1 MNEHCRGIVRRLFSG
16 LRYFLSERIIMS
28 NAKMPNST
36 MSMEAKEQYGLE
48 IRKLNGLEIR
58 KLRRRKV
65 FAQVMVAI
73 GFVFFALLLFMC
85 LSVYIDHITSKYHGD
100 GTVAVGAVSVF
111 AGICSLIIL
120 QGMSIPMLIW
130 RNADIKE
137 DWMRM
142 NGFEDNE
149 GNSEAG
155 LNEKP
160 SVWRKI
166 FKIDKYLSYFNILVC
181 LVGVVIW
188 GIVCIE
194 DGLFAGLLA
203 GVIPA
208 AICIFL
214 SWSVIKKEKESKK
227 VKELLVSM
235 KNSKTEVSEKE
246 AGNSVLQCD

>member
-1 MNEHCRGIVRRLFSG
+1 MNEHCRGIVRRLFSE

-48 IRKLNGLEIR
+48 IRKL
-58 KLRRRKV
+58 RRRKV
-65 FAQVMVAI
+65 FAQVMIVI
-73 GFVFFALLLFMC
+73 GFVFFALLLFIC
-85 LSVYIDHITSKYHGD
+85 SSIYIDHITSEYHGD
-100 GTVAVGAVSVF
+100 GTVVVGVVSFF
-111 AGICSLIIL
+111 AGIWSLIIL

-149 GNSEAG
+149 ENSEAG

>member
-1 MNEHCRGIVRRLFSG
+1 
-16 LRYFLSERIIMS
+16 MS

-36 MSMEAKEQYGLE
+36 MSMEAKEQY
-48 IRKLNGLEIR
+48 GLEIR

-149 GNSEAG
+149 GNSEAA

-160 SVWRKI
+160 SVWGKF

-203 GVIPA
+203 GVILA

-227 VKELLVSM
+227 AKDLLVSM

>member
-1 MNEHCRGIVRRLFSG
+1 
-16 LRYFLSERIIMS
+16 MS

-36 MSMEAKEQYGLE
+36 MSMEAKEQYGSD
-48 IRKLNGLEIR
+48 IR

-73 GFVFFALLLFMC
+73 GFVFFALLLFIC
-85 LSVYIDHITSKYHGD
+85 SSIYIDHITSKYHGD
-100 GTVAVGAVSVF
+100 GTVVVGVVSFF
-111 AGICSLIIL
+111 AGIWSLIIL

-160 SVWRKI
+160 SVWGKI

-203 GVIPA
+203 GVILA

-227 VKELLVSM
+227 AKELLVSM

>member
-1 MNEHCRGIVRRLFSG
+1 
-16 LRYFLSERIIMS
+16 MS

-48 IRKLNGLEIR
+48 IRKL
-58 KLRRRKV
+58 RRRKV
-65 FAQVMVAI
+65 FAQVMIVI
-73 GFVFFALLLFMC
+73 GFVFFALLLFIC
-85 LSVYIDHITSKYHGD
+85 SSIYIDHITSEYHGD
-100 GTVAVGAVSVF
+100 GTVVVGVVSFF
-111 AGICSLIIL
+111 AGIWSLIIL

-155 LNEKP
+155 LHEKP

>member
-1 MNEHCRGIVRRLFSG
+1 
-16 LRYFLSERIIMS
+16 MS

-48 IRKLNGLEIR
+48 IRKL
-58 KLRRRKV
+58 RRRKV
-65 FAQVMVAI
+65 FAQVMIVI
-73 GFVFFALLLFMC
+73 GFVFFALLLFIC
-85 LSVYIDHITSKYHGD
+85 SSIYIDHITSEYHGD
-100 GTVAVGAVSVF
+100 GTVVVGVVSFF
-111 AGICSLIIL
+111 AGIWSLIIL

-203 GVIPA
+203 GVILA

>member
-1 MNEHCRGIVRRLFSG
+1 MNEHCRGIVRRLFSE

-36 MSMEAKEQYGLE
+36 MSMEAKEQYGSD
-48 IRKLNGLEIR
+48 IR

-65 FAQVMVAI
+65 FAQVMIVI
-73 GFVFFALLLFMC
+73 GFVFFALLLFIC
-85 LSVYIDHITSKYHGD
+85 SSIYIDHITSKYHGD
-100 GTVAVGAVSVF
+100 GTVAVGLVSVF
-111 AGICSLIIL
+111 AGIWSLIIL

>member
-1 MNEHCRGIVRRLFSG
+1 MNEHCRGIVRRLFSE

-36 MSMEAKEQYGLE
+36 MSMEAKEQYGSD
-48 IRKLNGLEIR
+48 IR

-65 FAQVMVAI
+65 FAQVMIVI
-73 GFVFFALLLFMC
+73 GFVFFALLLFIC
-85 LSVYIDHITSKYHGD
+85 SSIYIDHITSEYHGD
-100 GTVAVGAVSVF
+100 GTVVVGAVSFF
-111 AGICSLIIL
+111 AGIWSLIIL

>member
-1 MNEHCRGIVRRLFSG
+1 MNEHCRGIVRRLFSE
-16 LRYFLSERIIMS
+16 LRYFLSERIMMS

-48 IRKLNGLEIR
+48 IRKL
-58 KLRRRKV
+58 RRRKV
-65 FAQVMVAI
+65 FAQVMIVI
-73 GFVFFALLLFMC
+73 GFVFFALLLFIC
-85 LSVYIDHITSKYHGD
+85 SSIYIDHITSEYHGD
-100 GTVAVGAVSVF
+100 GTVVVGVVSFF
-111 AGICSLIIL
+111 AGIWSLIIL

-155 LNEKP
+155 LHEKP

>member
-1 MNEHCRGIVRRLFSG
+1 MNEHCRGIVRRLFSE
-16 LRYFLSERIIMS
+16 LRYFLSERIMMS

-36 MSMEAKEQYGLE
+36 MSMEAKEQYGSD
-48 IRKLNGLEIR
+48 IR

-65 FAQVMVAI
+65 FAQVMIVI
-73 GFVFFALLLFMC
+73 GFVFFALLLFIC
-85 LSVYIDHITSKYHGD
+85 SSIYIDHITSEYHGD
-100 GTVAVGAVSVF
+100 GTVVVGAVSFF
-111 AGICSLIIL
+111 AGIWSLIIL

>member
-1 MNEHCRGIVRRLFSG
+1 MNEHCRGIVRRLFSE

-48 IRKLNGLEIR
+48 IRKL
-58 KLRRRKV
+58 RRRKV
-65 FAQVMVAI
+65 FAQVMIVI
-73 GFVFFALLLFMC
+73 GFVFFALLLFIC
-85 LSVYIDHITSKYHGD
+85 SSIYIDHITSEYHGD
-100 GTVAVGAVSVF
+100 GTVVVGVVSFF
-111 AGICSLIIL
+111 AGIWSLIIL

-214 SWSVIKKEKESKK
+214 SWSVIKKE
-227 VKELLVSM
+227 
-235 KNSKTEVSEKE
+235 
-246 AGNSVLQCD
+246 GSVTTNG

>member
-1 MNEHCRGIVRRLFSG
+1 M
-16 LRYFLSERIIMS
+16 MS

-36 MSMEAKEQYGLE
+36 MSMEAKEQYGSD
-48 IRKLNGLEIR
+48 IR

-65 FAQVMVAI
+65 FAQVMIVI
-73 GFVFFALLLFMC
+73 GFVFFALLLFIC
-85 LSVYIDHITSKYHGD
+85 SSIYIDHITSEYHGD
-100 GTVAVGAVSVF
+100 GTVVVGAVSFF
-111 AGICSLIIL
+111 AGIWSLIIL

-214 SWSVIKKEKESKK
+214 SWSVIKKEKESKNA
-227 VKELLVSM
+227 KELLVSM

>member
-1 MNEHCRGIVRRLFSG
+1 MNEHCRGIVRRLFSE

-36 MSMEAKEQYGLE
+36 MSMEAKEQY
-48 IRKLNGLEIR
+48 GLEIR

-214 SWSVIKKEKESKK
+214 SCSVIKKEKESKK

>member
-1 MNEHCRGIVRRLFSG
+1 MNEHCRGIVRRLFSE

-48 IRKLNGLEIR
+48 IRKL
-58 KLRRRKV
+58 RRRKV
-65 FAQVMVAI
+65 FAQVMIVI
-73 GFVFFALLLFMC
+73 GFVFFALLLFIC
-85 LSVYIDHITSKYHGD
+85 SSIYIDHITSKYHGD
-100 GTVAVGAVSVF
+100 GTVVVGVVSFV
-111 AGICSLIIL
+111 AGIWSLIIL

>member
-1 MNEHCRGIVRRLFSG
+1 MNEHCRGIVRRLFSE

-48 IRKLNGLEIR
+48 IRKL
-58 KLRRRKV
+58 RRRKV
-65 FAQVMVAI
+65 FAQVMIVI
-73 GFVFFALLLFMC
+73 GFVFFALLLFIC
-85 LSVYIDHITSKYHGD
+85 SSIYIDHITSEYHGD
-100 GTVAVGAVSVF
+100 GTVVVGVVSFF
-111 AGICSLIIL
+111 AGIWSLIIL

-208 AICIFL
+208 SASAPCGY
-214 SWSVIKKEKESKK
+214 SGCSQATCSHQKASGSAWPAPQ
-227 VKELLVSM
+227 
-235 KNSKTEVSEKE
+235 T
-246 AGNSVLQCD
+246 AD

>member
-1 MNEHCRGIVRRLFSG
+1 MNEHCRGIVRRLFSE

-36 MSMEAKEQYGLE
+36 MSMEAKEQYGSD
-48 IRKLNGLEIR
+48 IR

-149 GNSEAG
+149 GNSEAA

-160 SVWRKI
+160 SVWGKF

>member
-1 MNEHCRGIVRRLFSG
+1 M
-16 LRYFLSERIIMS
+16 MS

-48 IRKLNGLEIR
+48 IRKL
-58 KLRRRKV
+58 RRRKV
-65 FAQVMVAI
+65 FAQVMIVI
-73 GFVFFALLLFMC
+73 GFVFFALLLFIC
-85 LSVYIDHITSKYHGD
+85 SSIYIDHITSEYHGD
-100 GTVAVGAVSVF
+100 GTVVVGAVSFF
-111 AGICSLIIL
+111 AGIWSLIIL

>member
-1 MNEHCRGIVRRLFSG
+1 MNEHCRGIVRRLFFE

-48 IRKLNGLEIR
+48 IRKL
-58 KLRRRKV
+58 RRRKV
-65 FAQVMVAI
+65 FAQVMIVI
-73 GFVFFALLLFMC
+73 GFVFFALLLFIC
-85 LSVYIDHITSKYHGD
+85 SSIYIDHITSEYHGD
-100 GTVAVGAVSVF
+100 GTVVVGVVSFF
-111 AGICSLIIL
+111 AGIWSLIIL

>member
-1 MNEHCRGIVRRLFSG
+1 MNEHCRGIVRRLFSE
-16 LRYFLSERIIMS
+16 LRYFLSERKIMS

-48 IRKLNGLEIR
+48 IRKL
-58 KLRRRKV
+58 RRRKV
-65 FAQVMVAI
+65 FAQVMIVI
-73 GFVFFALLLFMC
+73 GFVFFALLLFIC
-85 LSVYIDHITSKYHGD
+85 LSIYIDHITSKYHGD
-100 GTVAVGAVSVF
+100 GTVVVGVVSFF
-111 AGICSLIIL
+111 AGIWSLIIL

-149 GNSEAG
+149 GNSEAD

-160 SVWRKI
+160 SVWGKF

>member
-1 MNEHCRGIVRRLFSG
+1 M
-16 LRYFLSERIIMS
+16 MS

-36 MSMEAKEQYGLE
+36 MSMEAKEQYGSD
-48 IRKLNGLEIR
+48 IR

-65 FAQVMVAI
+65 FAQVMIAI
-73 GFVFFALLLFMC
+73 GFVFFALLLFIC
-85 LSVYIDHITSKYHGD
+85 LSIYIDHITSKYHGD

-111 AGICSLIIL
+111 AGIWSLIIL

>member
-16 LRYFLSERIIMS
+16 LRYFLSERIMMS

-36 MSMEAKEQYGLE
+36 MSMEAKEQYGSD
-48 IRKLNGLEIR
+48 IR

-100 GTVAVGAVSVF
+100 GTVAVGAVSFF
-111 AGICSLIIL
+111 AGIWSLIIL

>member
-1 MNEHCRGIVRRLFSG
+1 MNEHCRGIVRRLFSE
-16 LRYFLSERIIMS
+16 LRYFLSERIMMS

-48 IRKLNGLEIR
+48 IRKL
-58 KLRRRKV
+58 RRRKV
-65 FAQVMVAI
+65 FAQVMIVI
-73 GFVFFALLLFMC
+73 GFVFFALLLFIC
-85 LSVYIDHITSKYHGD
+85 SSIYIDHITSEYHGD
-100 GTVAVGAVSVF
+100 GTVVVGAVSFF
-111 AGICSLIIL
+111 AGIWSLIIL

-227 VKELLVSM
+227 AKELLVSM

>member
-1 MNEHCRGIVRRLFSG
+1 MNEHCRGIVRRLFSE
-16 LRYFLSERIIMS
+16 LRYFLSERIMMS

-48 IRKLNGLEIR
+48 IRKL
-58 KLRRRKV
+58 RRRKV
-65 FAQVMVAI
+65 FAQVMIVI
-73 GFVFFALLLFMC
+73 GFVFFALLLFIC
-85 LSVYIDHITSKYHGD
+85 SSIYIDHITSEYHGD
-100 GTVAVGAVSVF
+100 GTVVVGVVSFF
-111 AGICSLIIL
+111 AGIWSLIIL

>member
-1 MNEHCRGIVRRLFSG
+1 
-16 LRYFLSERIIMS
+16 MS

-48 IRKLNGLEIR
+48 IRKL
-58 KLRRRKV
+58 RRRKV
-65 FAQVMVAI
+65 FAQVMIVI
-73 GFVFFALLLFMC
+73 GFVFFALLLFIC
-85 LSVYIDHITSKYHGD
+85 SSIYIDHITSEYHGD
-100 GTVAVGAVSVF
+100 GTVVVGAVSFF
-111 AGICSLIIL
+111 AGIWSLIIL

-160 SVWRKI
+160 SVWREI

-181 LVGVVIW
+181 LVCVVIW

>member
-1 MNEHCRGIVRRLFSG
+1 MNEHCRGIVRRLFSE
-16 LRYFLSERIIMS
+16 LRYFLSERIMMS

-48 IRKLNGLEIR
+48 IRKL
-58 KLRRRKV
+58 RRRKV
-65 FAQVMVAI
+65 FAQVMIVI
-73 GFVFFALLLFMC
+73 GFVFFALLLFIC
-85 LSVYIDHITSKYHGD
+85 SSIYIDHITSEYHGD
-100 GTVAVGAVSVF
+100 GTVVVGVVSFF
-111 AGICSLIIL
+111 AGIWSLIIL

-160 SVWRKI
+160 SVWGKI

-227 VKELLVSM
+227 AKELLVSM

>member
-1 MNEHCRGIVRRLFSG
+1 MNEHCRGIVRRLFSE

-48 IRKLNGLEIR
+48 IRKL
-58 KLRRRKV
+58 RRRKV
-65 FAQVMVAI
+65 FAQVMIVI
-73 GFVFFALLLFMC
+73 GFVFFALLLFIC
-85 LSVYIDHITSKYHGD
+85 SSIYIDHITSEYHGD
-100 GTVAVGAVSVF
+100 GTVVVGVVSFF
-111 AGICSLIIL
+111 AGIWSLIIL

-149 GNSEAG
+149 GHSEAG

-166 FKIDKYLSYFNILVC
+166 FKIDKFLSYFNILVC

>member
-1 MNEHCRGIVRRLFSG
+1 
-16 LRYFLSERIIMS
+16 MS

-36 MSMEAKEQYGLE
+36 MSMEAKEQYGSD
-48 IRKLNGLEIR
+48 IR

-65 FAQVMVAI
+65 FAQVMIVI
-73 GFVFFALLLFMC
+73 GFVFFALLLFIC
-85 LSVYIDHITSKYHGD
+85 SSIYIDHITSKYHGD
-100 GTVAVGAVSVF
+100 GTVAVGLVSVF
-111 AGICSLIIL
+111 AGIWSLIIL

-160 SVWRKI
+160 SVWGKI

-203 GVIPA
+203 GVILA

>member
-1 MNEHCRGIVRRLFSG
+1 
-16 LRYFLSERIIMS
+16 MS

-36 MSMEAKEQYGLE
+36 MSMEAKEQYGSD
-48 IRKLNGLEIR
+48 IR

-65 FAQVMVAI
+65 FAQAMVAI
-73 GFVFFALLLFMC
+73 GFVFFALLLFIC

-100 GTVAVGAVSVF
+100 GTVAVGLVSVF
-111 AGICSLIIL
+111 AGIWSLIIL

-160 SVWRKI
+160 SVWGKF

-227 VKELLVSM
+227 AKELLVSM

>member
-1 MNEHCRGIVRRLFSG
+1 
-16 LRYFLSERIIMS
+16 MS

-36 MSMEAKEQYGLE
+36 MSMEAKEQYGSD
-48 IRKLNGLEIR
+48 IS

-73 GFVFFALLLFMC
+73 GFVFFALLLFIC
-85 LSVYIDHITSKYHGD
+85 SSIYIDHITSEYHGD
-100 GTVAVGAVSVF
+100 GTVVVGAVSFF
-111 AGICSLIIL
+111 AGIWSLIIL

-208 AICIFL
+208 AICILL
-214 SWSVIKKEKESKK
+214 SLSVIKKEKESKK
-227 VKELLVSM
+227 AKDLLVSM

>member
-1 MNEHCRGIVRRLFSG
+1 
-16 LRYFLSERIIMS
+16 MS

-36 MSMEAKEQYGLE
+36 MSMEAKEQYGSD
-48 IRKLNGLEIR
+48 IR

-65 FAQVMVAI
+65 FAQVMIAI
-73 GFVFFALLLFMC
+73 CFVFFALLLFMC
-85 LSVYIDHITSKYHGD
+85 LSIYIDHITSKYHGD

-111 AGICSLIIL
+111 AGIWSLIIL

-155 LNEKP
+155 MNEKP

>member
-1 MNEHCRGIVRRLFSG
+1 
-16 LRYFLSERIIMS
+16 MS

-36 MSMEAKEQYGLE
+36 MSMEAKEQYGSD
-48 IRKLNGLEIR
+48 IR

-100 GTVAVGAVSVF
+100 GTVAVGLVSVF
-111 AGICSLIIL
+111 AGIWSLIIL

-160 SVWRKI
+160 SVWGKI

>member
-1 MNEHCRGIVRRLFSG
+1 
-16 LRYFLSERIIMS
+16 MS

-65 FAQVMVAI
+65 FAQVMIVI

-100 GTVAVGAVSVF
+100 GTVAVGLVSVF
-111 AGICSLIIL
+111 AGIWSLIIL

-227 VKELLVSM
+227 AKELLVSM

>member
-1 MNEHCRGIVRRLFSG
+1 
-16 LRYFLSERIIMS
+16 MS

-36 MSMEAKEQYGLE
+36 MSMEAKEQYGSD
-48 IRKLNGLEIR
+48 IR

-100 GTVAVGAVSVF
+100 GTVAVGLVSVF
-111 AGICSLIIL
+111 AGIWSLIIL

-160 SVWRKI
+160 SVWGKI

-208 AICIFL
+208 AICILL
-214 SWSVIKKEKESKK
+214 SLSVIKKEKESKK
-227 VKELLVSM
+227 AKELLVSM

>member
-1 MNEHCRGIVRRLFSG
+1 
-16 LRYFLSERIIMS
+16 MS

-36 MSMEAKEQYGLE
+36 MSMEAKEQYGSD
-48 IRKLNGLEIR
+48 IR

-100 GTVAVGAVSVF
+100 GTVAVGLVSVF
-111 AGICSLIIL
+111 AGIWSLIIL

-160 SVWRKI
+160 SVWGKF

-203 GVIPA
+203 GVILA

>member
-1 MNEHCRGIVRRLFSG
+1 MMI
-16 LRYFLSERIIMS
+16 

-48 IRKLNGLEIR
+48 IRKL
-58 KLRRRKV
+58 RRRKV
-65 FAQVMVAI
+65 FAQVMIVI
-73 GFVFFALLLFMC
+73 GFVFFALLLFIC
-85 LSVYIDHITSKYHGD
+85 SSIYIDHITSEYHGD
-100 GTVAVGAVSVF
+100 GTVVVGAVSFF
-111 AGICSLIIL
+111 AGIWSLIIL

>member
-1 MNEHCRGIVRRLFSG
+1 MIV
-16 LRYFLSERIIMS
+16 
-28 NAKMPNST
+28 
-36 MSMEAKEQYGLE
+36 
-48 IRKLNGLEIR
+48 
-58 KLRRRKV
+58 
-65 FAQVMVAI
+65 I
-73 GFVFFALLLFMC
+73 GFVFFALLLFIC
-85 LSVYIDHITSKYHGD
+85 SSIYIDHITSEYHGD
-100 GTVAVGAVSVF
+100 GTVVVGVVSFF
-111 AGICSLIIL
+111 AGIWSLIIL

>member
-1 MNEHCRGIVRRLFSG
+1 MNEHCRGIVRRLFSE
-16 LRYFLSERIIMS
+16 LRYFLSERIMMS

-36 MSMEAKEQYGLE
+36 MSMEAKEQYGSD
-48 IRKLNGLEIR
+48 IR

-65 FAQVMVAI
+65 FAQVMIVI
-73 GFVFFALLLFMC
+73 GFVFFALLLFIC
-85 LSVYIDHITSKYHGD
+85 SSIYIDHITSEYHGD
-100 GTVAVGAVSVF
+100 GTVVVGVVSFF
-111 AGICSLIIL
+111 AGIWSLIIL

>member
-1 MNEHCRGIVRRLFSG
+1 MNEHCRGIVRRLFSE
-16 LRYFLSERIIMS
+16 LRYFLSERIMMS

-65 FAQVMVAI
+65 FAQVMIVI

-100 GTVAVGAVSVF
+100 GTVAVGLVSVF
-111 AGICSLIIL
+111 AGIWSLIIL

>member
-1 MNEHCRGIVRRLFSG
+1 MNEHCRGIVRRLFSE

-48 IRKLNGLEIR
+48 IRKL
-58 KLRRRKV
+58 RRRKV
-65 FAQVMVAI
+65 FAQVMIVI
-73 GFVFFALLLFMC
+73 GFVFFALLLFIC
-85 LSVYIDHITSKYHGD
+85 SSIYIDHITSEYHGD
-100 GTVAVGAVSVF
+100 GTVVVGVVSFF
-111 AGICSLIIL
+111 AGIWSLIIL

-155 LNEKP
+155 LHEKP

>member
-1 MNEHCRGIVRRLFSG
+1 
-16 LRYFLSERIIMS
+16 MS

-48 IRKLNGLEIR
+48 IRKL
-58 KLRRRKV
+58 RRRKV
-65 FAQVMVAI
+65 FAQVMIVI
-73 GFVFFALLLFMC
+73 GFVFFALLLFIC
-85 LSVYIDHITSKYHGD
+85 LSIYIDHITSKYHGD
-100 GTVAVGAVSVF
+100 GTVAVGVVSVF
-111 AGICSLIIL
+111 AGIWSLIIL

-160 SVWRKI
+160 SVWRKF

>member
-1 MNEHCRGIVRRLFSG
+1 MNEHCRGIVRRLFSE
-16 LRYFLSERIIMS
+16 LRYFLSERIMMS

-65 FAQVMVAI
+65 FAQVMIVI
-73 GFVFFALLLFMC
+73 GFVFFALLLFIC
-85 LSVYIDHITSKYHGD
+85 SSIYIDHITSEYHGD
-100 GTVAVGAVSVF
+100 GTVVVGAVSFF
-111 AGICSLIIL
+111 AGIWSLIIL

-149 GNSEAG
+149 GNSEAA

-160 SVWRKI
+160 SVWGKF

-208 AICIFL
+208 AICILL
-214 SWSVIKKEKESKK
+214 SLSVIKKEKESKK
-227 VKELLVSM
+227 AKDLLVSM